1 MATLPLDT
9 MSADELAHA
18 IFLEGRTQGEQLW
31 PLLERLQA
39 LAPVHWFAEG
49 DFWVATGNAEV
60 REILRSPAAEV
71 GFAERND
78 HTQPGWRDH
87 HARTN
92 MAEWMGH
99 KEGPA
104 HRRIRG
110 AVNPFFMP
118 AMARAS
124 EQHLR
129 AAIRGVVADFK
140 ASGGGDFLDKVGY
153 GITEKVTDYLL
164 GLEGAR
170 HPDFREPI
178 ERMMKTFD
186 FALTDQQWREADEA
200 ANELRTFW
208 SEQIR
213 VRMANPVGNDPLTQ
227 LIRAGTFDEI
237 DIIRIAENVLAAGS
251 DTTANTSS
259 NALHLLLRNP
269 DQLALARRSAEA
281 RANVPE
287 EAMRLVSAAP
297 TTGRLVVRDL
307 AIAGQTIPAGSTV
320 LTILAAANRDQ
331 RVFADAH
338 RMDLAREPSSKAVG
352 FGIGTHICLGQWFA
366 RSAIAIVIDEMLDQ
380 CATIAFDGPPPE
392 PMGIGM
398 RQLPELRLKVG

>member
-1 MATLPLDT
+1 MATRQVET
-9 MSADELAHA
+9 MSPDELAHA

-39 LAPVHWFAEG
+39 LAPVHWFEAG

-99 KEGPA
+99 KEGA
-104 HRRIRG
+104 DHRRIRG
-110 AVNPFFMP
+110 PVNPYFMP
-118 AMARAS
+118 AMAKAS
-124 EQHLR
+124 EDHLR
-129 AAIRGVVADFK
+129 AAIRGVVTDFRAK
-140 ASGGGDFLDKVGY
+140 GGGDFLEEVGY
-153 GITEKVTDYLL
+153 GITARVTDHLL
-164 GLEGAR
+164 GLEGR
-170 HPDFREPI
+170 DHPDFRKPI

-186 FALTDQQWREADEA
+186 FALTEQQWREADEA
-200 ANELRTFW
+200 ANEMRVFW
-208 SEQIR
+208 LER
-213 VRMANPVGNDPLTQ
+213 VRERIANPVGDDPLTQ
-227 LIRAGTFDEI
+227 LIRTGTFDEL

-269 DQLALARRSAEA
+269 DQLELARSSAEA
-281 RANVPE
+281 RARVPD

-297 TTGRLVVRDL
+297 TSGRLVVRDM
-307 AIAGQTIPAGSTV
+307 AIGGKVIPAGSTV
-320 LTILAAANRDQ
+320 LTILAAANRDPH
-331 RVFADAH
+331 VFADPH
-338 RMDLAREPSSKAVG
+338 RMDITREPSSKAVG
-352 FGIGTHICLGQWFA
+352 FGIGAHICLGQWFA
-366 RSAIAIVIDEMLDQ
+366 RSAIAIVIDEMLAQ

-398 RQLPELRLKVG
+398 RQLPELRLRVS

>member
-1 MATLPLDT
+1 MATLPVESL
-9 MSADELAHA
+9 SADELAEA
-18 IFLEGRTQGEQLW
+18 IFVEGRTRGEELW
-31 PLLERLQA
+31 PLLARLQT
-39 LAPVHWFAEG
+39 LAPLHWFALG

-60 REILRSPAAEV
+60 REILKSPSAEV

-99 KEGPA
+99 NEGAA

-110 AVNPFFMP
+110 PVNPFFMP
-118 AMARAS
+118 TMAKAS
-124 EQHLR
+124 EEHLR
-129 AAIRGVVADFK
+129 KAIRGVVAGFK
-140 ASGGGDFLDKVGY
+140 ARGGGDFLDEVGY

-164 GLEGAR
+164 GLEGTR
-170 HPDFREPI
+170 HPDFRKPI

-200 ANELRTFW
+200 ATELRVFW

-213 VRMANPVGNDPLTQ
+213 ARMASPVGDDPLTQ
-227 LIRAGTFDEI
+227 LIRTGAFDET

-269 DQLALARRSAEA
+269 DQLALARSSPEA
-281 RANVPE
+281 RANVPD

-297 TTGRLVVRDL
+297 TSGRLVVRDME
-307 AIAGQTIPAGSTV
+307 IGGQVIPAGSTV
-320 LTILAAANRDQ
+320 ITILAAANRDPA
-331 RVFADAH
+331 VFADPH
-338 RMDLAREPSSKAVG
+338 RMDLTREPSSKAVG
-352 FGIGTHICLGQWFA
+352 FGIGSHICLGQWFA

-380 CATIAFDGPPPE
+380 CPNIAFDGPPPE

-398 RQLPELRLKVG
+398 RQLPELRLRVG